1 MIKKHLIKKYS
12 KKSMENR
19 HLFRYKKAIKY
30 FGITPNEES
39 MNSVDNSNLKN
50 QLLKIS
56 KSCSSKF

>member
-30 FGITPNEES
+30 EES